1 MTNTS
6 LTRRRLL
13 GMGLGSVAAA
23 GLYSKPA
30 LSAASTQDEINLSGN
45 GNSQDS
51 FQRVYS
57 FLDEMMDTYAQ
68 GSTIRLTQSFSDQQG
83 LLSTAFTYDNAQVI
97 HAYLMR
103 GRRDDIDRAKTIGD
117 GLLYAQRNDPNF
129 NDGRLRQAYFVDQ
142 PDPNG
147 VFIRLALAPFSFTGS
162 AVGDMSWAAIALAQL
177 YRRTRELRYLEGA
190 LNLGNW
196 IFDVTFDTRGAG
208 GYNFGVDGG
217 NNLLLFKSTEHNIDV
232 YALFSMLAE
241 LTGSSSWTNRAQ
253 HARNFLAAM
262 WNSEAGFFWTGTTAD
277 GATINRDNI
286 PADTQTWS
294 FMALRDDLFAESID
308 WAKTNLATTNTPQTI
323 NSRLTGN
330 IRINGSSYASLSMR
344 ALAPSS
350 QFDQPP
356 DPNGVW
362 LEGTAH
368 LVAALLDRKL
378 RRSRDIDGFEGD
390 ENTARILLDNLEL
403 AQERLGRD
411 QTIGGRALTNG
422 QGVIAASSVVNTGFG
437 FSFYPNLHLAASA
450 WYVIAGQ
457 SGNPFQLGFR

>member
-13 GMGLGSVAAA
+13 GMGVGSVAAA
-23 GLYSKPA
+23 GLFSKPA
-30 LSAASTQDEINLSGN
+30 RSSASAQDEINLREN
-45 GNSQDS
+45 GNFHDS
-51 FQRVYS
+51 FHRVYS
-57 FLDEMMDTYAQ
+57 FLDEMMDAYAQ
-68 GSTIRLTQSFSDQQG
+68 GATLRLSQSFSDQQG
-83 LLSTAFTYDNAQVI
+83 LLSTAFTYDNAQLI
-97 HAYLMR
+97 HAYLLR
-103 GRRDDIDRAKTIGD
+103 GRKDDIDRARTIGN
-117 GLLYAQRNDPNF
+117 GLIYAQQNDPNF

-147 VFIRLALAPFSFTGS
+147 AFIRLALAPFFFIGS
-162 AVGDMSWAAIALAQL
+162 AVGDMAWAAISLAQL
-177 YRRTRELRYLEGA
+177 YWRTRERRYLEGA
-190 LNLGNW
+190 INLGNW
-196 IFDVTFDTRGAG
+196 IFNVTFDTRGAG

-217 NNLLLFKSTEHNIDV
+217 NNPQLFKSTEHNIDA
-232 YALFSMLAE
+232 YALFRMLAR
-241 LTGSSSWTNRAQ
+241 LTGSSVWANRAE

-262 WNSEAGFFWTGTTAD
+262 WNSDAGFFWTGTGAD

-294 FMALRDDLFAESID
+294 FMALRDDLFATSID
-308 WAKTNLATTNTPQTI
+308 WAKTNLATTDTPQTI

-378 RRSRDIDGFEGD
+378 GRGRDIDGFDGD
-390 ENTARILLDNLEL
+390 EKTARILLENIEL
-403 AQERLGRD
+403 AQARLGRD
-411 QTIGGRALTNG
+411 QTIGGRALTGG
-422 QGVIAASSVVNTGFG
+422 QGVVAASSVVNTGFG